1 MTGKKTGKR
10 VLISLICIIIMLL
23 YTQLLVLANEPE
35 FILSIDS
42 LSLDMGAST
51 NLVLSLVNAQ
61 DAKVLKIDGL
71 ENFDVLSSSQSTS
84 TSIINNKATYKKE
97 HYYTIMPKKT
107 GEFTIQASMEYK
119 GKTYRTNEL
128 KITVR
133 ETREDTTGELK
144 DLFIKTNISAEEEIY
159 FGQKAVLTYE
169 LYSRYNIEDFGFL
182 DSINIDGF
190 MMNDVKQEDLKASY
204 VYLQD
209 KKYVKYEARQ
219 IILSPLKTGT
229 FTIPAYNFQVN
240 VSTGDFFRSSKP
252 FYLQTE
258 SREITVKPLPL
269 DNQPSN
275 FSGIIGNLN
284 IESNYSKN
292 ELNIGD
298 SLTLNVTASGSCNLE
313 VLDKIIPDAI
323 PGFSVYETEKDI
335 EEKIENNE
343 YIAKK
348 EFEII
353 LVPETNGEIKIE
365 PIYIS
370 YLNPETG
377 SYEQAEISGT
387 TIMVH
392 GEAPAAQNQAI
403 NGSAPASTVKIDQV
417 SYRPNIEGY
426 ITINLK
432 KDKLLTAVYALIAL
446 LAAGIAGYFFYS
458 YRKKNQKEINEL
470 YKKMKKSSDENEI
483 YSLLNTLIKNCFGI
497 SIKASTRDAIN
508 ERLAG
513 YGLAIPVLEVV
524 EYFESKEAVPDKN
537 PAILKKKIK
546 DIYNKARKCQPSI

>member
-10 VLISLICIIIMLL
+10 VLISLICIIITLL
-23 YTQLLVLANEPE
+23 YTQLLVLADEPE

-42 LSLDMGAST
+42 LSLDMGVST

-61 DAKVLKIDGL
+61 NAKVLKIDGL

-119 GKTYRTNEL
+119 GITYLTNEL
-128 KITVR
+128 KITVK

-144 DLFIKTNISAEEEIY
+144 DLFIKTNISAEEIY

-190 MMNDVKQEDLKASY
+190 MMNDVKQGDLKASY
-204 VYLQD
+204 AYLQD

-229 FTIPAYNFQVN
+229 STIQAYNFQVN

-313 VLDKIIPDAI
+313 VLDKIIPDVI
-323 PGFSVYETEKDI
+323 PGFSVYETERDI

-403 NGSAPASTVKIDQV
+403 NGSDPASMVKIDQV
-417 SYRPNIEGY
+417 SYRPNMEGY

-458 YRKKNQKEINEL
+458 YRKKNQKEINQL

>member
-42 LSLDMGAST
+42 LSLDMGVST

-71 ENFDVLSSSQSTS
+71 ENFDVLSSSQSTY
-84 TSIINNKATYKKE
+84 TSIINNKATYKKD
-97 HYYTIMPKKT
+97 HNYIIMPKKT

-128 KITVR
+128 KITVK

-144 DLFIKTNISAEEEIY
+144 DLFIKTNISAEKIY

-204 VYLQD
+204 AYLQD

-370 YLNPETG
+370 YFNPETG
-377 SYEQAEISGT
+377 SYEQAEIPGT

-392 GEAPAAQNQAI
+392 GEAPAAQNQVTDGTGP
-403 NGSAPASTVKIDQV
+403 NLTVKVDQV
-417 SYRPNIEGY
+417 SYRPNMEGY

-483 YSLLNTLIKNCFGI
+483 YNLLNTLIKNCFGI

>member
-1 MTGKKTGKR
+1 
-10 VLISLICIIIMLL
+10 
-23 YTQLLVLANEPE
+23 
-35 FILSIDS
+35 
-42 LSLDMGAST
+42 
-51 NLVLSLVNAQ
+51 
-61 DAKVLKIDGL
+61 
-71 ENFDVLSSSQSTS
+71 
-84 TSIINNKATYKKE
+84 
-97 HYYTIMPKKT
+97 
-107 GEFTIQASMEYK
+107 
-119 GKTYRTNEL
+119 
-128 KITVR
+128 
-133 ETREDTTGELK
+133 
-144 DLFIKTNISAEEEIY
+144 
-159 FGQKAVLTYE
+159 
-169 LYSRYNIEDFGFL
+169 
-182 DSINIDGF
+182 
-190 MMNDVKQEDLKASY
+190 
-204 VYLQD
+204 
-209 KKYVKYEARQ
+209 
-219 IILSPLKTGT
+219 
-229 FTIPAYNFQVN
+229 
-240 VSTGDFFRSSKP
+240 
-252 FYLQTE
+252 
-258 SREITVKPLPL
+258 
-269 DNQPSN
+269 
-275 FSGIIGNLN
+275 
-284 IESNYSKN
+284 
-292 ELNIGD
+292 LNIGD

-370 YLNPETG
+370 YFNPETG

-392 GEAPAAQNQAI
+392 GEAPAAQNQVTDGTGP
-403 NGSAPASTVKIDQV
+403 NLTVKVDQV
-417 SYRPNIEGY
+417 SYRPNMEGY

-446 LAAGIAGYFFYS
+446 LAAGIAGYFFYF

-483 YSLLNTLIKNCFGI
+483 YSLLNTLIKNYFGI

-524 EYFESKEAVPDKN
+524 EYFESKEALPDRN
-537 PAILKKKIK
+537 PSILKKKIK

>member
-1 MTGKKTGKR
+1 
-10 VLISLICIIIMLL
+10 
-23 YTQLLVLANEPE
+23 
-35 FILSIDS
+35 
-42 LSLDMGAST
+42 
-51 NLVLSLVNAQ
+51 
-61 DAKVLKIDGL
+61 
-71 ENFDVLSSSQSTS
+71 
-84 TSIINNKATYKKE
+84 
-97 HYYTIMPKKT
+97 
-107 GEFTIQASMEYK
+107 
-119 GKTYRTNEL
+119 
-128 KITVR
+128 
-133 ETREDTTGELK
+133 
-144 DLFIKTNISAEEEIY
+144 
-159 FGQKAVLTYE
+159 
-169 LYSRYNIEDFGFL
+169 
-182 DSINIDGF
+182 
-190 MMNDVKQEDLKASY
+190 MMNDVKREDLKASY
-204 VYLQD
+204 AYLQD

-370 YLNPETG
+370 YFNPETG

-392 GEAPAAQNQAI
+392 GEAPAAKNQAI
-403 NGSAPASTVKIDQV
+403 NGSASASTVKIDQV
-417 SYRPNIEGY
+417 SYRPNMEGY

-446 LAAGIAGYFFYS
+446 LAAGIAGYFFTLTERRIKKRLIECI
-458 YRKKNQKEINEL
+458 RK
-470 YKKMKKSSDENEI
+470 
-483 YSLLNTLIKNCFGI
+483 
-497 SIKASTRDAIN
+497 
-508 ERLAG
+508 
-513 YGLAIPVLEVV
+513 
-524 EYFESKEAVPDKN
+524 
-537 PAILKKKIK
+537 
-546 DIYNKARKCQPSI
+546 

>member
-1 MTGKKTGKR
+1 
-10 VLISLICIIIMLL
+10 
-23 YTQLLVLANEPE
+23 
-35 FILSIDS
+35 
-42 LSLDMGAST
+42 
-51 NLVLSLVNAQ
+51 
-61 DAKVLKIDGL
+61 
-71 ENFDVLSSSQSTS
+71 
-84 TSIINNKATYKKE
+84 
-97 HYYTIMPKKT
+97 
-107 GEFTIQASMEYK
+107 
-119 GKTYRTNEL
+119 
-128 KITVR
+128 
-133 ETREDTTGELK
+133 
-144 DLFIKTNISAEEEIY
+144 
-159 FGQKAVLTYE
+159 
-169 LYSRYNIEDFGFL
+169 
-182 DSINIDGF
+182 
-190 MMNDVKQEDLKASY
+190 
-204 VYLQD
+204 
-209 KKYVKYEARQ
+209 
-219 IILSPLKTGT
+219 
-229 FTIPAYNFQVN
+229 
-240 VSTGDFFRSSKP
+240 
-252 FYLQTE
+252 LQTE

-370 YLNPETG
+370 YFNPETE
-377 SYEQAEISGT
+377 SYEQAEIPGT

-483 YSLLNTLIKNCFGI
+483 YNLLNTLIKNCFGI

-546 DIYNKARKCQPSI
+546 DIYNKARKCQPPI